1 MYRNTRFQ
9 ELMEGL
15 PRNQFQTLVDKLEAD
30 KYNKG
35 FTRWNQLV
43 SMIFAQ
49 VSGSKSLRVL
59 ESRFNSQKHHHY
71 HLNTRSIKRS
81 TLADANKN
89 KDSLLF
95 KMLCEGLLSQA
106 HRRIKKECKEM
117 LYLLDSTSLTLKGH
131 GYDQWTLSNKT
142 QFTQGL
148 KIHMLYA
155 PQQQKPVYS
164 HITTPN
170 VNDIEDARKLP
181 IEANATYV
189 FDKGY
194 YDYNW
199 WHDIDQQDAYF
210 VTRFKRN
217 AALGVVKQNPID
229 PKSKHLVLEDALVIF
244 TNKNPGA
251 GRKNNYKKPI
261 RRVTVRREDKS
272 TPIVLVTN
280 DLKRSA
286 SEIASLYKSR
296 WDIELFFKWLKQNLK
311 IKTFIGRSEN
321 AVRTQIYIAL
331 ITYLLVGIYQKKQVG
346 VISLTTFL
354 SILTVTLFQRKETKY
369 QHYKRRKEKIRE
381 FLDRQ
386 VILPL

>member
-1 MYRNTRFQ
+1 
-9 ELMEGL
+9 
-15 PRNQFQTLVDKLEAD
+15 
-30 KYNKG
+30 
-35 FTRWNQLV
+35 
-43 SMIFAQ
+43 
-49 VSGSKSLRVL
+49 
-59 ESRFNSQKHHHY
+59 
-71 HLNTRSIKRS
+71 
-81 TLADANKN
+81 
-89 KDSLLF
+89 
-95 KMLCEGLLSQA
+95 
-106 HRRIKKECKEM
+106 
-117 LYLLDSTSLTLKGH
+117 
-131 GYDQWTLSNKT
+131 
-142 QFTQGL
+142 
-148 KIHMLYA
+148 MLYA